1 MKERILLFCLSI
13 CINFAYSQSVFQEYK
28 DDNKANYLSINPTM
42 FKLLGQINIQTDD
55 LETKAYLDMIQSI
68 SSFKVLTTQ
77 DIEITKSI
85 DSAHK
90 KWAEKEGFELL
101 LQLNEN
107 DNELYF
113 YVVTA
118 AAENIVN
125 RLLMFSRGSVLE
137 DSISIKGKPLE
148 SILLLVE
155 GRIDLEQ
162 IGKLTE
168 AMELPG
174 GKQLKKIN

>member
-1 MKERILLFCLSI
+1 
-13 CINFAYSQSVFQEYK
+13 
-28 DDNKANYLSINPTM
+28 
-42 FKLLGQINIQTDD
+42 
-55 LETKAYLDMIQSI
+55 MIQSI
-68 SSFKVLTTQ
+68 SSFKVLITQ